1 MQHTLNT
8 AQLALRQHIDAVAI
22 RATFQAQHLLRQ
34 MAQRI
39 QLRSRRGEGNAI
51 WTILIIGLIAAV
63 AATVLFPVGQKIIQ
77 MGQDA
82 AGKLQSPP
90 W

>member
-1 MQHTLNT
+1 MQISIKSAPLM
-8 AQLALRQHIDAVAI
+8 LRQQLDDVAVRAI
-22 RATFQAQHLLRQ
+22 FQTQHMLRQ
-34 MAQRI
+34 MTKRVA
-39 QLRSRRGEGNAI
+39 LRSRRGEGNAI

>member
-1 MQHTLNT
+1 MKSISKHILIFI
-8 AQLALRQHIDAVAI
+8 RQVLVVVVAAI
-22 RATFQAQHLLRQ
+22 F
-34 MAQRI
+34 
-39 QLRSRRGEGNAI
+39 I

>member
-1 MQHTLNT
+1 ML
-8 AQLALRQHIDAVAI
+8 QLTKTFSTGRT
-22 RATFQAQHLLRQ
+22 RATTLLYNAVFCVQQHL
-34 MAQRI
+34 QRGI
-39 QLRSRRGEGNAI
+39 HLRSRRGEGNAI
-51 WTILIIGLIAAV
+51 WTILVIGLIAVV
-63 AATVLFPVGQKIIQ
+63 AAGALFPIGSKVIQ

>member
-1 MQHTLNT
+1 MQISIKS
-8 AQLALRQHIDAVAI
+8 AQRKWRQRVDDVAI
-22 RATFQAQHLLRQ
+22 LATFQTEHMLRR
-34 MAQRI
+34 MTKRI
-39 QLRSRRGEGNAI
+39 ALRSRRGEGNAI